1 MLVKLAG
8 LTLGTLEAY
17 RWHIVRHPGAPEPT
31 TVASIGQVGLHSKT
45 EITQLG
51 GWIKSEFVRVLV
63 TKENYTRVKTSN
75 QCERRPP
82 VLTISWLDIAMHN
95 FVGPG
100 WECSCIWLFRPVE
113 HSRCSINHVIKHLPK
128 KWFREMTSV
137 AVNSVTICSSIGT
150 LPKVSI
156 PLVQLSEITMRTEL
170 HINPMNLLMRVS
182 SVASELCY

>member
-17 RWHIVRHPGAPEPT
+17 RWHVLRRPGAPEPT
-31 TVASIGQVGLHSKT
+31 RIASIGQVGLHNKT

-51 GWIKSEFVRVLV
+51 GWIKSESVRVLV

-137 AVNSVTICSSIGT
+137 AVNSVTIWYSIGT
-150 LPKVSI
+150 LPKFSI

-182 SVASELCY
+182 SVVSELYY